1 MCREIRNDMKA
12 EILAKLEELLDAD
25 DVMSAQKDFK
35 QLSAQFKS
43 LAEITPAK
51 KVDNQADK
59 KNEKDPPVDALKED
73 KSIDKETPTKEE
85 ATTEDTHVGNDSNE
99 SADADKD
106 TMGEESDDES
116 HDEEDDDVANDSGA
130 ELDELDKKFKEVSAR
145 FREKVAAARQEKE
158 KIEKETVEKSRELLG
173 KMENLVENEK
183 NIGKAFSGF
192 SEIQDQWK
200 ALPKVSNDSYRDL
213 NAEYNKFVE
222 LFFYN
227 INIYK
232 ELKELDLKH
241 NLEQKQIVLENQK
254 KLLETNDIRLLEV
267 EVRLNQE
274 KWNEIGPTFKEEWD
288 KIKDEFWT
296 LTREIYKRIQ
306 EFYNARKEEQVKN
319 LEKKKELLIQAE
331 RLADLDLKSQKKWR
345 EKTKDVIDI
354 QKQWKMIG
362 FVPKEEAGPLWK
374 EFRSTCDKFFDRKR
388 AYFDELHKEQDAN
401 RDAKEKLVEQAEALK
416 DDTNWKETSSVLI
429 NLQKKWKEI
438 GPAHQRD
445 ENKLWRKFRAACDH
459 FFQARKGQKKEET
472 EEFKKNLEKK
482 EALLKELESFE
493 PTDDRTKNVE
503 TLKAFG
509 AKWREIGH
517 VPYKLK
523 DKISK
528 KYSDLMDTKF
538 SALKIDK
545 SEKDQIRFE
554 QKLENLKSGDDDHML
569 RKEQDHI
576 RNKISKLKSEINQFE
591 NNMGFFADSKGAEKL
606 KKDVEKKVERAQQEI
621 DTLKERLSMLRDV

>member
-1 MCREIRNDMKA
+1 MKA
-12 EILAKLEELLDAD
+12 EILAKLEELLKTD
-25 DVMSAQKDFK
+25 DVLSAQKDFK

-43 LAEITPAK
+43 LAEITPAQKTDSEVEK
-51 KVDNQADK
+51 KDDGESSKEEK
-59 KNEKDPPVDALKED
+59 KDGEPNEKDPSHKAEVAIGESSDRKEPE
-73 KSIDKETPTKEE
+73 STPFDNNDRDEGD
-85 ATTEDTHVGNDSNE
+85 EDG
-99 SADADKD
+99 
-106 TMGEESDDES
+106 DDEA
-116 HDEEDDDVANDSGA
+116 DDSGA
-130 ELDELDKKFKEVSAR
+130 VLDELDKKFKDISAQ
-145 FREKVAAARQEKE
+145 FRDKVAAARKEKE
-158 KIEKETVEKSRELLG
+158 KIEKEAVDKARELLG
-173 KMENLVENEK
+173 KMESLVENEK

-192 SEIQDQWK
+192 SEIQEQWK
-200 ALPKVSNDSYRDL
+200 ALPKVSNDAYRDL

-254 KLLETNDIRLLEV
+254 KLLDVNDIRLLEV

-296 LTREIYKRIQ
+296 ITREIYKRIQ
-306 EFYNARKEEQVKN
+306 DFYNARKEEQVKN
-319 LEKKKELLIQAE
+319 LEKKKELLVQAE

-354 QKQWKMIG
+354 QKHWKMIG

-374 EFRSTCDKFFDRKR
+374 KFRSTCDKFFDRKR
-388 AYFDELHKEQDAN
+388 AYFDDLHKEQDAN
-401 RDAKEKLVEQAEALK
+401 KAEKEKLVAKAEELK

-445 ENKLWRKFRAACDH
+445 ENKLWRKFREACDH
-459 FFQARKGQKKEET
+459 FFQARKGQKQEET

-482 EALLKELESFE
+482 EAVLKELEGFE
-493 PTDDRTKNVE
+493 PTDDRAKNVE
-503 TLKAFG
+503 TLKGFG

-517 VPYKLK
+517 VPYKQK
-523 DKISK
+523 DKINK

-545 SEKDQIRFE
+545 SEKEQIRFE
-554 QKLENLKSGDDDHML
+554 QKLENLKSNDDEHML
-569 RKEQDHI
+569 RKEQEQI

-606 KKDVEKKVERAQQEI
+606 KKEVEKKVERAQHEI
-621 DTLKERLSMLRDV
+621 DTLKDRLMMLRDV

>member
-1 MCREIRNDMKA
+1 ASILRILNRQIIRTLRQKNGGNSSDGMDVSIA
-12 EILAKLEELLDAD
+12 HINLEDR
-25 DVMSAQKDFK
+25 
-35 QLSAQFKS
+35 
-43 LAEITPAK
+43 
-51 KVDNQADK
+51 
-59 KNEKDPPVDALKED
+59 
-73 KSIDKETPTKEE
+73 
-85 ATTEDTHVGNDSNE
+85 
-99 SADADKD
+99 
-106 TMGEESDDES
+106 
-116 HDEEDDDVANDSGA
+116 EEDEDENATEAN
-130 ELDELDKKFKEVSAR
+130 LDEHDVKFKEVTAL
-145 FREKVAAARQEKE
+145 FREKVAAARKKKE
-158 KIEKETVEKSRELLG
+158 KIEKDTVEKARELIG
-173 KMENLVENEK
+173 KMESLVENEK

-192 SEIQDQWK
+192 SDIQESWK
-200 ALPKVSNDSYRDL
+200 SLPKVSNDAYRDL
-213 NAEYNKFVE
+213 NAEYNKIVE

-241 NLEQKQIVLENQK
+241 NLEQKQLVLEDQK
-254 KLLETNDIRLLEV
+254 KLLDMNDIRLLEV

-274 KWNEIGPTFKEEWD
+274 RWNEIGPTFKEEWD
-288 KIKDEFWT
+288 AIKDEFWNI
-296 LTREIYKRIQ
+296 TREIYKRIQ
-306 EFYNARKEEQVKN
+306 DFYNARKEEQVKN
-319 LEKKKELLIQAE
+319 LEKKKELLARVEQ
-331 RLADLDLKSQKKWR
+331 LANLDLKSQKKWR

-362 FVPKEEAGPLWK
+362 FVPKEDASALWK

-445 ENKLWRKFRAACDH
+445 ENKLWRKFRAACDQ
-459 FFQARKGQKKEET
+459 FFQARKGQKQEET
-472 EEFKKNLEKK
+472 AEFKNNLEKK

-493 PTDDRTKNVE
+493 PTDDRNKNVE

-509 AKWREIGH
+509 AKWRDIGH
-517 VPYKLK
+517 VPFKVK
-523 DKISK
+523 DKVNK

-545 SEKDQIRFE
+545 SEKEKIRFE
-554 QKLENLKSGDDDHML
+554 QKLENMKSGDDDRML

-576 RNKISKLKSEINQFE
+576 RNKISKLKSEIVQFE
-591 NNMGFFADSKGAEKL
+591 NNMGFFADSKGADKL
-606 KKDVEKKVERAQQEI
+606 KKDVEKKVERAQEEI
-621 DTLKERLSMLRDV
+621 EMLKERLMLLRDV